1 MAPEVSEAALD
12 DRLPPALLVL
22 TGVTGLVD
30 AVSFLG
36 LGHIFTANM
45 TGNVV
50 FLGFAAAGVPGLS
63 VARSST
69 SLGAFVAG
77 AALGGRLRAAMARV
91 SPPRSLARFPRR

>member
-1 MAPEVSEAALD
+1 MAEAALD

-50 FLGFAAAGVPGLS
+50 FLGFAAAGVSHPPL
-63 VARSST
+63 
-69 SLGAFVAG
+69 LQ
-77 AALGGRLRAAMARV
+77 GG
-91 SPPRSLARFPRR
+91 SPPMAPAWRGD

>member
-1 MAPEVSEAALD
+1 MAEAALD

-45 TGNVV
+45 TGNNV
-50 FLGFAAAGVPGLS
+50 FLGFAVAGTPGLS
-63 VARSST
+63 I
-69 SLGAFVAG
+69 
-77 AALGGRLRAAMARV
+77 
-91 SPPRSLARFPRR
+91 PRSLTSLIAFLVGAAIGGRFGLAMAAAQRPWLLTVAAAEAAL